1 MSVSA
6 VRHIGEGLVNENFG
20 QPGRRRWSELD
31 ADRQI
36 SLREAYGRYLDSQP
50 ATCSMDAKIEQFR
63 RWLAGRGIDFDT
75 V

>member
-1 MSVSA
+1 MNDGDVGAS
-6 VRHIGEGLVNENFG
+6 E
-20 QPGRRRWSELD
+20 RRSWSELD
-31 ADRQI
+31 PGQQI

-50 ATCSMDAKIEQFR
+50 PTCSMDRKIERFR